1 MENIHL
7 KTTTLSRLYN
17 AIEEIYHPQDELTP
31 KETFEQK
38 TIKLIKEQ
46 QDLGKITIKDSTDML
61 AQSAG
66 LKSINKKIDDKIL
79 TSALYD
85 LKRLRRL
92 ALKEKLERPLKLK
105 SPLKE
110 KELNKNSSPQ
120 KLKKLIKQK
129 Q

>member
-1 MENIHL
+1 MENLHQSQ
-7 KTTTLSRLYN
+7 TLSRLYN
-17 AIEEIYHPQDELTP
+17 AITEIYDSKDEDTP

-61 AQSAG
+61 AKRAG
-66 LKSINKKIDDKIL
+66 IKSINKKIDDKIL

-92 ALKEKLERPLKLK
+92 ALKEKIERPLKLK

-110 KELNKNSSPQ
+110 KELNKNSSPK

>member
-1 MENIHL
+1 MENLHQSQ
-7 KTTTLSRLYN
+7 TLSRLYN
-17 AIEEIYHPQDELTP
+17 AITEIYDSKDEDTP

-61 AQSAG
+61 AKNAG
-66 LKSINKKIDDKIL
+66 IKSINKKIDDKIL

-92 ALKEKLERPLKLK
+92 ALKEKIERPLKLK

-110 KELNKNSSPQ
+110 KELNKNSSPK

>member
-1 MENIHL
+1 MENLHQSQ
-7 KTTTLSRLYN
+7 TLSRLYN
-17 AIEEIYHPQDELTP
+17 AITEIYDSKDEDTP

-61 AQSAG
+61 AKKAG
-66 LKSINKKIDDKIL
+66 IKSINKKIDDKIL
-79 TSALYD
+79 TSAHYD

-92 ALKEKLERPLKLK
+92 ALKEKIERPLKLK

-110 KELNKNSSPQ
+110 KELNKNSSPK

>member
-1 MENIHL
+1 MENLHQSQ
-7 KTTTLSRLYN
+7 TLSRLYN
-17 AIEEIYHPQDELTP
+17 AITEIYDSKDEDTP

-61 AQSAG
+61 AKKAG
-66 LKSINKKIDDKIL
+66 IKSINKKIDDKIL

-92 ALKEKLERPLKLK
+92 ALKEKIERPLKLK

-110 KELNKNSSPQ
+110 KELNKNSSPK

>member
-1 MENIHL
+1 MENLHQSQ
-7 KTTTLSRLYN
+7 TLSRLYN
-17 AIEEIYHPQDELTP
+17 AITEIYDSKDEDTP

-61 AQSAG
+61 AKKTG
-66 LKSINKKIDDKIL
+66 IKSINKKIDDKIL

-92 ALKEKLERPLKLK
+92 ALKEKIERPLKLK

-110 KELNKNSSPQ
+110 KELNKNSSPK

>member
-1 MENIHL
+1 MENLHQSQ
-7 KTTTLSRLYN
+7 TLSRLYN
-17 AIEEIYHPQDELTP
+17 AITEIYDSKDEDTP

-61 AQSAG
+61 AKNAG
-66 LKSINKKIDDKIL
+66 IKSINKKIDDKIL

-92 ALKEKLERPLKLK
+92 ALKEKIEHPLKLK

-110 KELNKNSSPQ
+110 KELNKNSSPK

>member
-1 MENIHL
+1 MENLHQSQ
-7 KTTTLSRLYN
+7 TLSRLYN
-17 AIEEIYHPQDELTP
+17 AITEIYDSKDEDSP

-61 AQSAG
+61 AKKAG
-66 LKSINKKIDDKIL
+66 IKSINKKIDDKIL

-92 ALKEKLERPLKLK
+92 ALKEKIERPLKLK

-110 KELNKNSSPQ
+110 KELNKNSSPK

>member
-1 MENIHL
+1 MENLHQSQ
-7 KTTTLSRLYN
+7 TLSRLYN
-17 AIEEIYHPQDELTP
+17 AITEIYDSKDEDTP

-61 AQSAG
+61 AKNAG
-66 LKSINKKIDDKIL
+66 IKSINKKIDDKIL

-92 ALKEKLERPLKLK
+92 ALKEKIERPLKLK

-110 KELNKNSSPQ
+110 KELNKNSSQ
-120 KLKKLIKQK
+120 KKLKKLIKQK